1 MGMKSEEIGFLPG
14 GTGAVQV
21 PYPVNLTQLLLQ
33 YVLLQYVLLQH
44 AHDGLSGDV
53 QS

>member
-1 MGMKSEEIGFLPG
+1 MKSEEIGFLPG

-21 PYPVNLTQLLLQ
+21 SYPVNLTQLLLQ
-33 YVLLQYVLLQH
+33 YVLLQH
-44 AHDGLSGDV
+44 AHDGLGWDV

>member
-1 MGMKSEEIGFLPG
+1 MGMAPEEIGFLLG

-33 YVLLQYVLLQH
+33 H